1 MTVYNFPLDLTKTYP
16 ILEDTEVVLSGD
28 VSSNS
33 VQDVLLNLLPEPSEI
48 KDTPVSLK
56 IVTVSITH
64 GITYWDLIFK
74 CPKGYDPTDLME
86 YIQKQ
91 ATKIDNSFDHYY
103 QPNLPRRYI
112 GAAPTFCKVSFKV
125 E

>member
-56 IVTVSITH
+56 IVTVSITTALH
-64 GITYWDLIFK
+64 IGTSYSNVLKDMILLI
-74 CPKGYDPTDLME
+74 
-86 YIQKQ
+86 
-91 ATKIDNSFDHYY
+91 
-103 QPNLPRRYI
+103 
-112 GAAPTFCKVSFKV
+112 
-125 E
+125 